1 MEIDLRQRFQTMLTL
16 WFALMMSV
24 VMYFV
29 VSVVTS
35 SPPANPPDRQ
45 SSGLLALGSFV
56 LGALFIAISLA
67 VKKKF
72 LDRSIVNQDVGLV
85 QRGMIIACALCEVC
99 ALLGLLGHFI
109 FGNREYYF
117 LFLLAAGGMAVHFP
131 RRSQLEAATY
141 KAKNVWN

>member
-35 SPPANPPDRQ
+35 SPPANPPGNQ
-45 SSGLLALGSFV
+45 SNTLLVLGCFV
-56 LGALFIAISLA
+56 LGALCVAISWV

-72 LDRSIVNQDVGLV
+72 LDRSVANQDVGLV
-85 QRGMIIACALCEVC
+85 QRGMIIACAMCEVS
-99 ALLGLLGHFI
+99 ALLGLLGHFLA
-109 FGNREYYF
+109 GNREFYF
-117 LFLLAAGGMAVHFP
+117 LFLLAAFGMALHFP